1 MLWLAFKKIQ
11 ICMPMISFLN
21 CLFWYKMQEF
31 WLKCREMCW
40 CCILNLDHSKSKTI
54 FILHLRFFSGTCL
67 KYNGD
72 FFYIIFFYLENQINS
87 DKYVYK
93 IIRIKSVHAYSVYL
107 VHVYLCTLARAYKR
121 QRIFLLSKHKTRTRK
136 SILSVEM
143 SDLLH
148 AFLTLLPFFYINDR
162 NIVCDSFVCVC
173 VYVYEVVVVLLC
185 KWYRKYTK
193 SYAQPPK
200 SPLNR

>member
-1 MLWLAFKKIQ
+1 
-11 ICMPMISFLN
+11 
-21 CLFWYKMQEF
+21 
-31 WLKCREMCW
+31 MCW

-173 VYVYEVVVVLLC
+173 VYVFEVVVVLLC